1 VLLVTRLKVLLSAYA
16 CEPGAGSEPG
26 VGWNLARY
34 LAEHHEVWVLT
45 RANNRE
51 LIEAELARNPIR
63 GLHFVYHDL
72 PSWARSWKRG
82 QRGVQL
88 YYYLWQLTAIPL
100 VRRLHREVRF
110 DVAQHATFVKYWA
123 PSALAFLRGVPFVWG
138 PVGGGES
145 APLAFWPTF
154 GLRGIVYEV
163 GRTLARFLGEWDP
176 LVRITARRA
185 SLGLAVT
192 SETATRLK
200 RLGVKR
206 VEIMSQVALPVEEL
220 GLLSQVPLPPKEPV
234 RFLSVGRLLH
244 WKGFHL
250 AIRAFAQSGVK
261 EAEYWF
267 VGEGPEQRR
276 LEALARRLGVAD
288 RVRFLGKLPREKVLE
303 VLAQVHALIH
313 PSLHE
318 SGGWVVMESIAAGRP
333 VICLDLGG
341 PSMQVTESVGF
352 KIAAQT
358 PEQAV
363 RDIAKAMRLLFGG
376 LAQFQF
382 AGVSQEFSWHRKV
395 AKLSEFF
402 VEMAKE
408 RHD

>member
-1 VLLVTRLKVLLSAYA
+1 
-16 CEPGAGSEPG
+16 
-26 VGWNLARY
+26 
-34 LAEHHEVWVLT
+34 
-45 RANNRE
+45 
-51 LIEAELARNPIR
+51 
-63 GLHFVYHDL
+63 
-72 PSWARSWKRG
+72 
-82 QRGVQL
+82 
-88 YYYLWQLTAIPL
+88 
-100 VRRLHREVRF
+100 
-110 DVAQHATFVKYWA
+110 
-123 PSALAFLRGVPFVWG
+123 
-138 PVGGGES
+138 
-145 APLAFWPTF
+145 
-154 GLRGIVYEV
+154 
-163 GRTLARFLGEWDP
+163 
-176 LVRITARRA
+176 
-185 SLGLAVT
+185 
-192 SETATRLK
+192 
-200 RLGVKR
+200 
-206 VEIMSQVALPVEEL
+206 MSQVALPVEEL